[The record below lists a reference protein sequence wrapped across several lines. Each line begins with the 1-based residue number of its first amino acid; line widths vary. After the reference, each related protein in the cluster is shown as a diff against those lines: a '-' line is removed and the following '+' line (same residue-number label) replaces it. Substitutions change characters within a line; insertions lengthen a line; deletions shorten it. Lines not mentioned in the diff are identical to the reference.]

1 MTMIT
6 PDRAASAASRLKNMT
21 LSSSSSN
28 CSDMVEEK
36 KTMDDGDLKQCF
48 QKESLMEKQRLT
60 MKQPVYDNMVSSE
73 PGSKFLPEK
82 GRYVLYVSRACP
94 NSHCALMV
102 RTLKGLDET
111 IAIKYVRPHH
121 KDHVQRNW
129 VVSHEIPDDSFASL
143 KSDEGE
149 FQTLRE
155 VYQHEHDNT
164 SNTIPLL
171 YDQEHQCIVN
181 NDDNDICTMLNS
193 SFNTVAKNS
202 TLELLPNNNEKQL
215 HEWLFPLLQLSP
227 SNTPPYHYYNL
238 SSRQLEFAFH
248 HATAILQKQR
258 YLLGGNTLSTA
269 DLRLF
274 AALVRYDAVYAQYL
288 ECPPQ
293 LLHNRVLMDYCRDIY
308 QQPGV
313 AATVQMDEIRKHF
326 LGVTTYSAKDEPL
339 VDMLQVP
346 HKRTLV

>member
-1 MTMIT
+1 MTVFT
-6 PDRAASAASRLKNMT
+6 FEQAHTANLFKNMT
-21 LSSSSSN
+21 LSTSF
-28 CSDMVEEK
+28 SDMDDEK
-36 KTMDDGDLKQCF
+36 KTMDDGDVKQCF
-48 QKESLMEKQRLT
+48 QKESLMDKKVETTERH
-60 MKQPVYDNMVSSE
+60 VYDNMVSTE

-94 NSHCALMV
+94 GSHCALMV
-102 RTLKGLDET
+102 RALKGLEDT
-111 IAIKYVRPHH
+111 IAVKYVRPHH

-129 VVSHEIPDDSFASL
+129 VVSHEIPDDSLASL

-155 VYQHEHDNT
+155 VYQHEHDSV

-181 NDDNDICTMLNS
+181 NDALDICYMLDS
-193 SFNTVAKNS
+193 SFNSLAKNAG
-202 TLELLPNNNEKQL
+202 LELLADNESEL
-215 HEWLFPLLQLSP
+215 HEWLFPLLQLTP
-227 SNTPPYHYYNL
+227 SNTPPHYYNL
-238 SSRQLEFAFH
+238 SASQLELAFH
-248 HATAILQKQR
+248 HATAILQRQR

-288 ECPPQ
+288 ECPPE
-293 LLHNRVLMDYCRDIY
+293 LLHNRVLLDYCRDIY

-313 AATVQMDEIRKHF
+313 AATVNMDEIRKHF
-326 LGVTTYSAKDEPL
+326 LGVGSGTNSGQEEAL
-339 VDMLQVP
+339 VEMLQVP
-346 HKRTLV
+346 HKRDSM